1 MCTEVHCLH
10 SSHRYAAPLYVDMKK
25 VERTTAEDG
34 SVSEEVDDYPKV
46 FIGEVSPVVPTFDW
60 EPYL

>member
-1 MCTEVHCLH
+1 
-10 SSHRYAAPLYVDMKK
+10 MKK

-46 FIGEVSPVVPTFDW
+46 FIGEVIPLRQPHWVESLIN
-60 EPYL
+60 EACLA